1 MVIRAGEN
9 VCAIFMHKKAPCRL
23 FGTGAMA
30 QTEVLGILRREA
42 ELPLRAGNRD
52 SSLFKAG
59 RKYPCILMTVV
70 LWIER

>member
-30 QTEVLGILRREA
+30 QPEVFGLLRREA
-42 ELPLRAGNRD
+42 ELPLRAGIAIVRYSRQD
-52 SSLFKAG
+52 AH
-59 RKYPCILMTVV
+59 ILA
-70 LWIER
+70 LS

>member
-30 QTEVLGILRREA
+30 HRKCMDYCDARLHCLYAQEIKIVQ
-42 ELPLRAGNRD
+42 
-52 SSLFKAG
+52 LFKAG
-59 RKYPCILMTVV
+59 
-70 LWIER
+70 